1 MELTQRKLKLEIQE
15 LLRKG
20 NTRTVRRDLSDKL
33 RIAGDNAF
41 EILYQA
47 LSNELGKETK
57 QAPVPPKKQAM
68 ECKICKKHLPKGL
81 NSWVGAKRT
90 CKESCTKNDLIPC
103 Q

>member
-1 MELTQRKLKLEIQE
+1 MELTQKKLLLEIQE

-20 NTRTVRRDLSDKL
+20 NTRTVRRDLSETL

-41 EILYQA
+41 ELLHQA
-47 LSNELGKETK
+47 LSIELGKETK
-57 QAPVPPKKQAM
+57 QAPELQKKQAM
-68 ECKICKKHLPKGL
+68 ECKICKKYLPNGL

>member
-1 MELTQRKLKLEIQE
+1 MELAQRKLLLEIQG

-41 EILYQA
+41 ELLHQA
-47 LSNELGKETK
+47 LSIELGKETK
-57 QAPVPPKKQAM
+57 PNPEPPKKQAM
-68 ECKICKKHLPKGL
+68 ECKICKKHLPNGI
-81 NSWVGAKRT
+81 NSWVGAKRN
-90 CKESCTKNDLIPC
+90 CKKPCTKNDLVPC